1 MSLSCVPSPEICG
14 IVNRAPN
21 PWATHPP
28 RSRAN
33 LIPALK
39 SFMSRGPGPDA
50 RRDVSKLSGPLLDG
64 CEVPR
69 PSQHEIYGRESLLPI
84 DDVEHL
90 EARMSG
96 FLGNDDRAEELFLV
110 GEVPVQ
116 RGLEYLF
123 FDVLLELIP
132 VSRSPNVPALEEMI
146 DGSGRT
152 SSSQSRRS
160 GTANATATSHGAR
173 RRAGRRVPR
182 GAPEASRP

>member
-39 SFMSRGPGPDA
+39 SFMSRGPGPDS

-69 PSQHEIYGRESLLPI
+69 PFAI
-84 DDVEHL
+84 DDVE
-90 EARMSG
+90 RQ
-96 FLGNDDRAEELFLV
+96 
-110 GEVPVQ
+110 P
-116 RGLEYLF
+116 
-123 FDVLLELIP
+123 
-132 VSRSPNVPALEEMI
+132 
-146 DGSGRT
+146 
-152 SSSQSRRS
+152 
-160 GTANATATSHGAR
+160 
-173 RRAGRRVPR
+173 AGRRTEKLPLLRERESSHLRVSFTLAQAEIAYGVDDSCIVFTLSRVTEIAPHPAFELAGDVAVWKIEKQIVLQGGRPR
-182 GAPEASRP
+182 VLMSKTRNSM